1 VKLTKSKL
9 KQLIK
14 EELEEGFFGG
24 QKQEEPIN
32 YIPTS
37 ADYPLSSSELY
48 DAVHRYGGELQD
60 EKKQEAIDT
69 AVKDSNDLINTFLD
83 QTTSLT
89 NIERHIAMGKLIRHL
104 SMVID
109 DGKTKDDLREDQ
121 MQEK

>member
-32 YIPTS
+32 YIPTP

-48 DAVHRYGGELQD
+48 DAVHRHGGELQD
-60 EKKQEAIDT
+60 EKKQEVIDS
-69 AVKDSNDLINTFLD
+69 AVEDSHDLINIFLD
-83 QTTSLT
+83 QTTELT
-89 NIERHIAMGKLIRHL
+89 NIERHIAMRKLIRHL
-104 SMVID
+104 SLVINSD
-109 DGKTKDDLREDQ
+109 KTKDDLREDQ
-121 MQEK
+121 MQEQ